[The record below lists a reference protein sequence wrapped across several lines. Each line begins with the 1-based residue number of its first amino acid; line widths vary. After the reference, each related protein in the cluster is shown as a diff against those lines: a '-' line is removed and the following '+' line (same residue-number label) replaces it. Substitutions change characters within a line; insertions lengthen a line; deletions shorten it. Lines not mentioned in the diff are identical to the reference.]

1 MTSSTRRPPS
11 RRPSRP
17 ASSTRRP
24 PPRPTATQG
33 GRRRPSA
40 APPSRRPLVVVA
52 LVAAVVVVALAV
64 ALIAGAGD
72 DGDDTTAGD
81 GTATGTT
88 AVANDTPAT
97 VAGAALAPLPEAGDD
112 PAVGT
117 AMPTLSGRALDGTD
131 LTIPATGRP
140 TMMMFVAHWCPHCQA
155 EVPVVQAWVD
165 GGGLPDGVDLVTVST
180 AADDRRPNYP
190 PADWLAAEGWTAPV
204 LVDGDNAAAEA
215 AGLTAYPFFVA
226 VDGDGEVVERT
237 SGELTAAQLDAIAA
251 RLAPGGA

>member
-1 MTSSTRRPPS
+1 MTTTRRPPS

-17 ASSTRRP
+17 ASGRP
-24 PPRPTATQG
+24 PSRPAASQG
-33 GRRRPSA
+33 GRGRRPSPA

-52 LVAAVVVVALAV
+52 LVAAVTVVALAV
-64 ALIAGAGD
+64 ALIAGGRD

-81 GTATGTT
+81 GAVTGTA

-97 VAGAALAPLPEAGDD
+97 VTGTALAPLPEAGDD

-117 AMPTLSGRALDGTD
+117 AMPTLSGTALDGTN

-140 TMMMFVAHWCPHCQA
+140 TMIMFVAHWCPHCQA

-165 GGGLPDGVDLVTVST
+165 GGGLPEGVDLVTVST

-204 LVDGDNAAAEA
+204 LVDGDNAAAGA

-226 VDGDGEVVERT
+226 VDGDGAVVERT
-237 SGELTAAQLDAIAA
+237 SGELTPAQLDAIAA

>member
-1 MTSSTRRPPS
+1 
-11 RRPSRP
+11 
-17 ASSTRRP
+17 
-24 PPRPTATQG
+24 
-33 GRRRPSA
+33 
-40 APPSRRPLVVVA
+40 VVVA
-52 LVAAVVVVALAV
+52 LVAAVTVVALAV
-64 ALIAGAGD
+64 ALIAGGRD

-81 GTATGTT
+81 GAVTGTA

-97 VAGAALAPLPEAGDD
+97 VTGTALAPLPEASDD

-117 AMPTLSGRALDGTD
+117 AMPTLSGTALDGTN

-140 TMMMFVAHWCPHCQA
+140 TMTMFVAHWCPHCQA

-165 GGGLPDGVDLVTVST
+165 GGGLPEGVDLVTVST

-204 LVDGDNAAAEA
+204 LVDGDNAAAGA
-215 AGLTAYPFFVA
+215 AGLTAYPFFVG
-226 VDGDGEVVERT
+226 VDGDGAVVERT
-237 SGELTAAQLDAIAA
+237 SGELTPAQLDAIAA

>member
-1 MTSSTRRPPS
+1 
-11 RRPSRP
+11 
-17 ASSTRRP
+17 
-24 PPRPTATQG
+24 
-33 GRRRPSA
+33 
-40 APPSRRPLVVVA
+40 VVVA
-52 LVAAVVVVALAV
+52 LVAAVVAVALAV
-64 ALIAGAGD
+64 ALIAGGRD

-81 GTATGTT
+81 GAVTGTT

-97 VAGAALAPLPEAGDD
+97 VTGTALAPLPEAGDD

-117 AMPTLSGRALDGTD
+117 AMPTLSGTALDGTN

-140 TMMMFVAHWCPHCQA
+140 TMIMFVAHWCPHCQA

-165 GGGLPDGVDLVTVST
+165 GGGLPEGVDLVTVST
-180 AADDRRPNYP
+180 AADERRPNYP

-204 LVDGDNAAAEA
+204 LVDGDNAAAGA

-226 VDGDGEVVERT
+226 VDGDGAVVERT
-237 SGELTAAQLDAIAA
+237 SGELTPAQLDAIAA